1 MQAWTEL
8 LKTTASWVVER
19 TQQDKSEFK
28 SALRSFDESW
38 AQFEHK
44 YILGLMHI
52 EDQAKKLVKDA
63 IHQECKLHELESAC
77 EASDCAEL
85 VLERNEF
92 VQCISRLN
100 AVANTERKGRTD
112 LSADILC
119 HALQL
124 WQGPERPGRSSLHP
138 CEAVTN
144 STEVAHGP
152 SFKQV
157 KSNSSDSSSTSSSG
171 GVTDKVFGILKSVTS
186 SARTPHTW
194 RKAVRFFPDE
204 EADDDND
211 GACGDE
217 VSDASTASTEE
228 RHSSADLS
236 VQGGQEHKHEPVGDR
251 SCVQCL
257 AGDVVES
264 FWHIRYYLRDISNS
278 LERVDP
284 NLSINSELVSRLED
298 WEESWEVG
306 REFVADSEMLEL
318 VSELVNFLKEAE
330 QLEPAFADMTQECG
344 AEFCLCLPRV
354 VCCISFKTR
363 SGT

>member
-1 MQAWTEL
+1 
-8 LKTTASWVVER
+8 
-19 TQQDKSEFK
+19 
-28 SALRSFDESW
+28 
-38 AQFEHK
+38 
-44 YILGLMHI
+44 
-52 EDQAKKLVKDA
+52 
-63 IHQECKLHELESAC
+63 
-77 EASDCAEL
+77 
-85 VLERNEF
+85 
-92 VQCISRLN
+92 
-100 AVANTERKGRTD
+100 
-112 LSADILC
+112 
-119 HALQL
+119 
-124 WQGPERPGRSSLHP
+124 
-138 CEAVTN
+138 
-144 STEVAHGP
+144 
-152 SFKQV
+152 
-157 KSNSSDSSSTSSSG
+157 
-171 GVTDKVFGILKSVTS
+171 VTDKVFGILKSVTS
-186 SARTPHTW
+186 SARTPHTS

-354 VCCISFKTR
+354 VWLHFLQDPKRHMKLLQRFLPHHFVPDNEDSHSPWSSSINDLLSKYQEAEREVTQLSKRVAGHGCNVHKVLVQSVIAGPSSEGQSDLPLPLDPKSDSSAFVHAIEVCSMELQRHQPAAWNHFMMVIVRCFSQGQPKHRQRTGPKPPVPKLQPTR
-363 SGT
+363 SRRSLWRNRPRLRTMPFPDAIACLTGN